1 MLNRC
6 HKDFV
11 MFPEIFRSVV
21 NFQDRYVI
29 FNHILSGTAGTDF
42 IEVKHEIFLLTK
54 FSRGTCLG
62 LGASPVPRCLHIML
76 SSLFL
81 VLDGAIAKNQWRHA
95 NLLGV

>member
-1 MLNRC
+1 MSQGFC
-6 HKDFV
+6 HV
-11 MFPEIFRSVV
+11 PR
-21 NFQDRYVI
+21 NFSISDEFSGQI
-29 FNHILSGTAGTDF
+29 CNIQSHIIRDCGTDF

-54 FSRGTCLG
+54 FSRGKCLG